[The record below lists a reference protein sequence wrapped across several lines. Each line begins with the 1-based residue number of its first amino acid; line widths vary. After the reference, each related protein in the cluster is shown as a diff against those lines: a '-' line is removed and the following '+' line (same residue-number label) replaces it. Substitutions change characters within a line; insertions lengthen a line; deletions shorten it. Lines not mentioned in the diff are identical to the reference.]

1 MYFCEKLFNMRM
13 VSRITSDKFHLT
25 KGKTYVFER
34 TPKIYE
40 PVTFKEVIGYII
52 KNDLGQYIK
61 VNGEYNSPGALY
73 IEHFTTLAELRD
85 KKLNDLGI

>member
-1 MYFCEKLFNMRM
+1 MRM
-13 VSRITSDKFHLT
+13 ISKINVPAPYSSEQLQIT

-34 TPKIYE
+34 TPKLID
-40 PVTFKEVIGYII
+40 PVTFKEVIGYLI

-61 VNGEYNSPGALY
+61 VNAEYNPKWPDALY
-73 IEHFTTLAELRD
+73 LKHFTTLAELRD

>member
-1 MYFCEKLFNMRM
+1 MRM
-13 VSRITSDKFHLT
+13 ISRITSDKFHLT

-34 TPKIYE
+34 TPKMID
-40 PVTFKEVIGYII
+40 PVTFKEVIGYLI

-61 VNGEYNSPGALY
+61 VNGEYNSQWPNALY
-73 IEHFTTLAELRD
+73 LEHFTTLAELRN